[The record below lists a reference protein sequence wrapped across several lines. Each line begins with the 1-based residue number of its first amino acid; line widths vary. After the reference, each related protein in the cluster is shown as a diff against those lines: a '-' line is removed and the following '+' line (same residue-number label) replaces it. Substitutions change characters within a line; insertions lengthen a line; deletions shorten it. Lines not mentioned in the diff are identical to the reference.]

1 MKKIVIITGANRG
14 LGKAF
19 VDLVL
24 KDTDT
29 LVISLSRSL
38 NEDHESFDS
47 SKLVLV
53 KTDLSKPF
61 SHDISYVLDKFL
73 KPETILYFINNAGV
87 ILPINKVGAFKEE
100 EIAHS
105 VLVNVQYP
113 VNLINFILNKY
124 SSNKIVLVNI
134 SSGAAINPVASWAMY
149 GASKAFMQQFFNVLA
164 EENKE
169 NNNLEIF
176 QFNPGVMDTAMQ
188 NEIRSKEFSRQDYF
202 KQLKEE
208 NKLILP
214 EDAAEKILKEIN
226 YQA

>member
-164 EENKE
+164 EE
-169 NNNLEIF
+169 
-176 QFNPGVMDTAMQ
+176 T
-188 NEIRSKEFSRQDYF
+188 
-202 KQLKEE
+202 
-208 NKLILP
+208 
-214 EDAAEKILKEIN
+214 
-226 YQA
+226 